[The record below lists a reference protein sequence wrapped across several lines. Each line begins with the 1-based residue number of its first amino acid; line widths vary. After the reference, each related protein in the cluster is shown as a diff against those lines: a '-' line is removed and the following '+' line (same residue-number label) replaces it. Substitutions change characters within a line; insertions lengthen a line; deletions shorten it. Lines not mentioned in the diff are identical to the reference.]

1 MFVVEDTP
9 ELSRAIEA
17 ILRRDGFDPNVV
29 GTAARVSREQLSL
42 AVWKQPFDPCTN
54 VIDVHINK
62 LCKKLRKLGLLG

>member
-1 MFVVEDTP
+1 MATQQVRLTDSECDLLKVLLKHP
-9 ELSRAIEA
+9 GEA
-17 ILRRDGFDPNVV
+17 
-29 GTAARVSREQLSL
+29 VSREQLSL